1 MILAG
6 NKQQHK
12 ERHKNKKRE
21 KKQKM
26 HRKGKQNIEKQTTEK
41 KHRPTELTGSSP
53 LARLYTKS
61 SGIIY

>member
-12 ERHKNKKRE
+12 EKHKKKRRE

-26 HRKGKQNIEKQTTEK
+26 HRKGKQIIEKQRKNVDQLSLQEVP
-41 KHRPTELTGSSP
+41 HLQDF
-53 LARLYTKS
+53 YTKS

>member
-6 NKQQHK
+6 NKQQQKGKHK
-12 ERHKNKKRE
+12 KKRRG

-41 KHRPTELTGSSP
+41 KHRPSELTGSSH
-53 LARLYTKS
+53 LQDSIQSHL
-61 SGIIY
+61 